1 MVQLRS
7 FLTDDF
13 SDCTA
18 ADFKFETKQILHD
31 LNNDF
36 EKVKIKKERKEK
48 KKKEKETNHH

>member
-18 ADFKFETKQILHD
+18 TDLKYETKYILD
-31 LNNDF
+31 DFNNDF
-36 EKVKIKKERKEK
+36 EKVKIENKRKEK
-48 KKKEKETNHH
+48 KRK